1 VTVTTNV
8 PMPWAPALGR
18 PWRQAAAAW
27 KQLGEQYEQAVELTW
42 SGNSEARA
50 DGLAMLT
57 NLGATATV
65 SRALTTAST

>member
-18 PWRQAAAAW
+18 RWRQAAAAW
-27 KQLGEQYEQAVELTW
+27 KEQYEQAVELTW